1 MSVSVA
7 GRQFHRLLMLSESA
21 QIVLGLIDGGV
32 EWLEWAIHHPRAR
45 YHFSD
50 ERTLVAAVQGGLHGS
65 ALLLLPLPPL
75 GLKVGPAKLMTL
87 DAEDLCILAAPRA
100 DGRRVER
107 ILSDHDLVTQA
118 ELAGDRRFLHETL
131 ELGDPLPLVLQG
143 MGFDDQ
149 LAIHA
154 LHRPKQP
161 LPDSSPPAEAAAFA
175 IELAAN
181 PLEFADYYRAYLQYL
196 AEAPPRPLG
205 EKGRMARVRDAI
217 ELLERLLYD
226 ALDCPRIDG
235 HAHWEVGLAIDEWL
249 LMGRRLGFSRLSRGA
264 QQVIANTSFPC
275 CEDYEEA
282 RRIVAAYL
290 VGAQVLLGSAKLG
303 PRWIAQDGI
312 SSTFPIRTD
321 LEEAVVALSPDGII
335 TLGGFGTL
343 PEPPAPPPAKTKR
356 RK

>member
-7 GRQFHRLLMLSESA
+7 GRQIHRLVMLSESA
-21 QIVLGLIDGGV
+21 RIVLGLIDGGV
-32 EWLEWAIHHPRAR
+32 DWLEWAIRHPRAR

-50 ERTLVAAVQGGLHGS
+50 ERALVEAVQAGLHGS
-65 ALLLLPLPPL
+65 VLLLMPGL

-87 DAEDLCILAAPRA
+87 DPEDLCILVAARTEE
-100 DGRRVER
+100 RRVKK
-107 ILSDHDLVTQA
+107 ILADHDLVTQA
-118 ELAGDRRFLHETL
+118 ELARDRPILEDKL
-131 ELGDPLPLVLQG
+131 ELGEPLPLVLQG

-149 LAIHA
+149 LSIHA
-154 LHRPKQP
+154 LLWPEQP
-161 LPDSSPPAEAAAFA
+161 LPESAPPAEAAAFA
-175 IELAAN
+175 IELAAS

-196 AEAPPRPLG
+196 AAAPPRPLG
-205 EKGRMARVRDAI
+205 EQGRMARVRDAI
-217 ELLERLLYD
+217 ESLEPLLYD

-235 HAHWEVGLAIDEWL
+235 HAHWEVALAIDEWL

-264 QQVIANTSFPC
+264 QQIIAHTSYPC
-275 CEDYEEA
+275 CEDEEEA

-312 SSTFPIRTD
+312 SSSFPIRSD
-321 LEEAVVALSPDGII
+321 VEQAVVALSPDGII
-335 TLGGFGTL
+335 TLGGFWTL
-343 PEPPAPPPAKTKR
+343 PEPPTPPAKTKR

>member
-7 GRQFHRLLMLSESA
+7 GRQIHRLLMLSESA
-21 QIVLGLIDGGV
+21 RLVLSLIEGGM
-32 EWLEWAIHHPRAR
+32 EWLEWAIRHPRAR

-50 ERTLVAAVQGGLHGS
+50 ERTLVAAVQAGLHGA
-65 ALLLLPLPPL
+65 ALLLMPAV
-75 GLKVGPAKLMTL
+75 GLKAGPAKLMTL
-87 DAEDLCILAAPRA
+87 DPEDLCILVAARTE
-100 DGRRVER
+100 DRRVKR
-107 ILSDHDLVTQA
+107 ILADHDLVTQA
-118 ELAGDRRFLHETL
+118 ELARDRPLLEDKL

-154 LHRPKQP
+154 LLWPEQP
-161 LPDSSPPAEAAAFA
+161 LPESAPPAEAAAFA
-175 IELAAN
+175 IELAAS

-196 AEAPPRPLG
+196 AAAPPRPLG
-205 EKGRMARVRDAI
+205 EQGRMARVRDAI
-217 ELLERLLYD
+217 ELLEPLLYD

-235 HAHWEVGLAIDEWL
+235 HAHWEVALAIDEWL

-264 QQVIANTSFPC
+264 QQIIAHTRFPC
-275 CEDYEEA
+275 HEDDAEA

-290 VGAQVLLGSAKLG
+290 VGAQALLGSAKLG

-312 SSTFPIRTD
+312 SSTFPIRSD
-321 LEEAVVALSPDGII
+321 PEEAVVALSPDGII
-335 TLGGFGTL
+335 TLGGFGTF
-343 PEPPAPPPAKTKR
+343 PEPPAPPAKTKR